1 MKLKLQCKSERKIV
15 ANAISQATNQAA
27 VYAKT
32 PTYAYNIGDWHI
44 DRQGTIT
51 TALTDELETVLDVLK
66 EHITNDIS
74 FVLDSFPKS
83 ASNRIRNILEVKGTL
98 IEKAISSK
106 ITLQIEDNNCEI
118 NCKFDENNFDLISS
132 VAIFMLKLSE
142 LAVKLKYVSLT
153 EKSVDNEKYAFRC
166 FLLRLG
172 FIGSEYKQSRK
183 LLLRNLIGNTAFKIK
198 EEIVK

>member
-1 MKLKLQCKSERKIV
+1 MKLKLQSKSERKIV
-15 ANAISQATNQAA
+15 ANAISQATNQTA

-32 PTYAYNIGDWHI
+32 PTYAYNIGAWHI
-44 DRQGTIT
+44 DRHGAIT

-74 FVLDSFPKS
+74 FVLESFPKS
-83 ASNRIRNILEVKGTL
+83 ASNRIRNILEVKGNL
-98 IEKAISSK
+98 IEKAIGSK
-106 ITLQIEDNNCEI
+106 ITLQIEDNYCEI
-118 NCKFDENNFDLISS
+118 NCNFDENNFDLISS
-132 VAIFMLKLSE
+132 VAIFMLKLSQ
-142 LAVKLKYVSLT
+142 LALKLKYVSLT
-153 EKSVDNEKYAFRC
+153 EKAVDNEKYAFRC

-183 LLLRNLIGNTAFKIK
+183 LLMRNLIGNTAFKIK